1 MTGDN
6 YSFSLAAGACAKLM
20 TAHAR
25 GSITNGELKAIVDAT
40 EIFLNSEVPV
50 LLGKIDLM
58 RMIGEADELGWEDE
72 ARMLSQRAWQMLKA
86 ASSTAPE
93 ERTSAEAELQE
104 DRDNWIRAFAMFDEG
119 LREWLSENPN
129 RRNQFPL
136 HPFEH
141 PLLEQQFRSL
151 AACSV
156 NRHPDMAER
165 VDLRMRYTWRQWVRS
180 RQKKD
185 GYNPASKKSRND
197 GVDLD
202 MYSYLMLPALV
213 VAGDKNFHSRIA
225 YIKSPQLNWFF
236 QPQDLANA
244 WKRGERRR
252 PAWASSALDR
262 SCPTLDVG
270 RNFA

>member
-1 MTGDN
+1 MGYATPSTSSSRLRKPPMVHSPRKLIPDAQTIALLDTSPLRAIGHHGIQTWVSTFAEMTRDN
-6 YSFSLAAGACAKLM
+6 YSFSLADGACAELM

-119 LREWLSENPN
+119 LREWLSEDPN
-129 RRNQFPL
+129 RRNEFPL

-151 AACSV
+151 AARSV

-165 VDLRMRYTWRQWVRS
+165 VDLRMRYTWR
-180 RQKKD
+180 
-185 GYNPASKKSRND
+185 
-197 GVDLD
+197 
-202 MYSYLMLPALV
+202 
-213 VAGDKNFHSRIA
+213 
-225 YIKSPQLNWFF
+225 
-236 QPQDLANA
+236 
-244 WKRGERRR
+244 
-252 PAWASSALDR
+252 
-262 SCPTLDVG
+262 
-270 RNFA
+270 